1 MNIKAIIH
9 YNIAMK
15 SIKKENKIIKMCVKC
30 YQNFTP
36 IQNHHDECIP
46 CYFNHAKNPLK
57 GKCLIDL
64 ACL

>member
-1 MNIKAIIH
+1 
-9 YNIAMK
+9 MK
-15 SIKKENKIIKMCVKC
+15 SISKKENKIKKMCVKC

-46 CYFNHAKNPLK
+46 CYVNHAKNPLK

-64 ACL
+64 ASL